1 MGKRNMSCQDGIVEV
16 KEEMQNLNIKGTA
29 KGGENKYEAIES
41 NLERGKADVAKEVV
55 ESEGKDLSLPPK
67 DECKESSIT
76 EEEENSE
83 NKNPTTGSEAAKKN
97 KKKKKKAA
105 PATSDEAVDKKGD
118 EVKKEVLGEIVN
130 NNEGENAA
138 EVEIVCAFCKKPN
151 PTKRCS
157 KRHPKCLKKLFCSE
171 TCEALAHEDKK
182 AAAVKKQAAS
192 KAAAA
197 KKATKVK
204 NWKNTD
210 SGQFWWHDQ

>member
-1 MGKRNMSCQDGIVEV
+1 MAEIAVETSEAQEAIKNLV
-16 KEEMQNLNIKGTA
+16 LKAEEKEGGGEMKEEVTVKTENLTIA
-29 KGGENKYEAIES
+29 
-41 NLERGKADVAKEVV
+41 
-55 ESEGKDLSLPPK
+55 EGKLSSEK
-67 DECKESSIT
+67 DGNEAQDELKKGDC
-76 EEEENSE
+76 E
-83 NKNPTTGSEAAKKN
+83 NKNPSLPEAAKKN

-105 PATSDEAVDKKGD
+105 AVNSGENGKEAEVITDQLGEGKKI
-118 EVKKEVLGEIVN
+118 LGEIN
-130 NNEGENAA
+130 LNTEKSST
-138 EVEIVCAFCKKPN
+138 EVVEEIVCAFCKKPN

-157 KRHPKCLKKLFCSE
+157 KRHPKCLKKMFCNE

-182 AAAVKKQAAS
+182 AATVKKQAAS

>member
-1 MGKRNMSCQDGIVEV
+1 VEM
-16 KEEMQNLNIKGTA
+16 KEVMQNLDIKETA
-29 KGGENKYEAIES
+29 EGGKNKDGATEPELLAE
-41 NLERGKADVAKEVV
+41 KEV
-55 ESEGKDLSLPPK
+55 EFEIKDLPLPPK
-67 DECKESSIT
+67 DECKEVIAAK
-76 EEEENSE
+76 EVIPLDKEDSE
-83 NKNPTTGSEAAKKN
+83 NKNPASSAEASKKN

-105 PATSDEAVDKKGD
+105 PATSEEVDKTEE
-118 EVKKEVLGEIVN
+118 EVKKEVLGEIDN
-130 NNEGENAA
+130 KGENAV
-138 EVEIVCAFCKKPN
+138 EVEIVCSFCKKPN
-151 PTKRCS
+151 PIKRCS
-157 KRHPKCLKKLFCSE
+157 KRHPKCLKKMFCSE